1 MGEMNLGIIF
11 VVARTIMIKWLDS
24 GDDDE
29 DNDDSGDDADDD
41 EDKDDSG
48 DDADDDEDNDDSGD
62 DADDEDNDDSGDD
75 ADDDDED
82 QPASSPWSFSPSFR
96 NLSISA
102 TACSR
107 FSTYTRS
114 R

>member
-1 MGEMNLGIIF
+1 MM
-11 VVARTIMIKWLDS
+11 KWLDS
-24 GDDDE
+24 
-29 DNDDSGDDADDD
+29 
-41 EDKDDSG
+41 
-48 DDADDDEDNDDSGD
+48 ADDDEDNDDSGD
-62 DADDEDNDDSGDD
+62 EADKDENYEDSGDDADDDEDNDDSGDD

>member
-1 MGEMNLGIIF
+1 MGEIILGNISFLLI
-11 VVARTIMIKWLDS
+11 TIMMKWLDS
-24 GDDDE
+24 ADDDD
-29 DNDDSGDDADDD
+29 DNNDSGDDADDD
-41 EDKDDSG
+41 EH
-48 DDADDDEDNDDSGD
+48 NDV
-62 DADDEDNDDSGDD
+62 SGDD